1 MSGKFDCQTLKAF
14 RIIYIEIK
22 ISLPYPK
29 LMMFQLSAYSVNR
42 YTGQRSVALKNNSR
56 YNFH

>member
-1 MSGKFDCQTLKAF
+1 MSGKFDCQTLKSF

-29 LMMFQLSAYSVNR
+29 LMMF
-42 YTGQRSVALKNNSR
+42 
-56 YNFH
+56 